1 MTITFNE
8 AAFLKYCKK
17 NRDFKSTAMLGRQK
31 LTKCDYMKKIL
42 QADNF
47 NEFETS
53 EDLLKKYFNS
63 TSVDSYDASD
73 FEGANKL
80 HDFNL
85 EVQEELLY
93 ETFLDLGSTE
103 HILNPIASFKNII
116 KLTKVGG
123 MIIHHLPANNAL
135 NHGFYQF
142 SPDLFFTIYS
152 EKNGF
157 ENTEVFL
164 LERSWYPNYFV
175 KVDKKKMKE
184 IRTSEETLVYVK
196 TVKKSHRPP
205 FIFNESQEKYVKKW
219 NDKELKASKET
230 KALTLI
236 RKLPLLYKA
245 IKPLYRIIFYE
256 IIPRI
261 NHFREKGIN
270 KQGEKIYIKDI

>member
-63 TSVDSYDASD
+63 TSVDSYDASG

-85 EVQEELLY
+85 EVEEELLY

-135 NHGFYQF
+135 NHGFYSVF
-142 SPDLFFTIYS
+142 SRSFFTIYS
-152 EKNGF
+152 EK
-157 ENTEVFL
+157 TDL
-164 LERSWYPNYFV
+164 KIQKYFYL
-175 KVDKKKMKE
+175 KDLGPQ
-184 IRTSEETLVYVK
+184 ITL
-196 TVKKSHRPP
+196 
-205 FIFNESQEKYVKKW
+205 
-219 NDKELKASKET
+219 
-230 KALTLI
+230 
-236 RKLPLLYKA
+236 
-245 IKPLYRIIFYE
+245 
-256 IIPRI
+256 
-261 NHFREKGIN
+261 
-270 KQGEKIYIKDI
+270 